1 MVTLESL
8 LVSFEPILQVFFSNS
23 IGTLLRSINSANS
36 VHSEC
41 GPGRRMVNRS
51 HPGSRSGDTGAFW

>member
-23 IGTLLRSINSANS
+23 IGTLLRSINSAIS

-41 GPGRRMVNRS
+41 DPGRRMVRS
-51 HPGSRSGDTGAFW
+51 HPGSRSGDTGAFF